1 SPHNVEKMTRK
12 ARIIGETSSLNGL
25 ARFGGEAPTLGSYL
39 AEAVNGVDL
48 PFSDPFGGKHV
59 VSLAPFAGEDPNRY
73 LMLRVAV
80 AQEDKDFPP
89 DYSDAVVLKEYELPP
104 GTKTLP

>member
-1 SPHNVEKMTRK
+1 MTRK
-12 ARIIGETSSLNGL
+12 ARIIGETSSLNAL
-25 ARFGGEAPTLGSYL
+25 ARFGSEARTLGSYL
-39 AEAVNGVDL
+39 DEAVNGEL
-48 PFSDPFGGKHV
+48 PFNDPFGGKHV
-59 VSLAPFAGEDPNRY
+59 VSLTPFAGEDPNRY